1 MAYRLNLSWLVALR
15 SNTNSSRTARFKQ
28 LVIDDEQ
35 KYLKPLDSQYSATA
49 INDNGTIIGVAR

>member
-1 MAYRLNLSWLVALR
+1 MDYRLNLSWLVALR